1 MVAPSPAEIG
11 MPAQDVDTPALVLDL
26 DILDRNLKRMAESA
40 ERAGVRLRPHAK
52 AHKCPMIARR
62 QMALGAVGVCCQ
74 KVSEAEAMVEGGVPD
89 VLVTYEVVGEPKVRR
104 LAALAR
110 RARVAVIA
118 DHPEQVAAYS
128 RAAGEYGVTLSVMAD
143 IYAGGPRTG
152 VEPGKPAVDLALRI
166 AEASGLRFGGLQAY
180 NGAAQHVRDHA
191 ERREVYAAYA
201 AKVSETRQLL
211 EDAGLACETI
221 SGGGTGTSMWEA
233 ESGIFTE
240 LQPGSYVFMDADYAP
255 NLDEEGRPW
264 RGFEH
269 SLFILTA
276 VMSCRSRDYALVDA
290 GTKAANVDIAMP
302 LVCELPGA
310 MYSRPSDEHG
320 VLELSPEAGS
330 VRLGQKL
337 RMIPGHCDPTVNLH
351 DWIVCIRNGA
361 VEAVWP
367 VSGRGAIL

>member
-128 RAAGEYGVTLSVMAD
+128 RTAGEYGVTLSVMAD

-152 VEPGKPAVDLALRI
+152 VEPGKPAVDLAFRI

-221 SGGGTGTSMWEA
+221 SGGGTGTCMWEA

-320 VLELSPEAGS
+320 VLDLSPEAGS

>member
-1 MVAPSPAEIG
+1 MVARPPAETG
-11 MPAQDVDTPALVLDL
+11 MPAEAVDTPSLVLDL
-26 DILDRNLKRMAESA
+26 DILDRNLKRMAETA
-40 ERAGVRLRPHAK
+40 ERGGVCLRPHAK

-110 RARVAVIA
+110 HARVAVIA
-118 DHPEQVAAYS
+118 DHPDQVAAYS
-128 RAAGEYGVTLSVMAD
+128 RAARDVGVTLSVLVD

-152 VEPGKPAVDLALRI
+152 VESGKPALELALRI
-166 AEASGLRFGGLQAY
+166 AESPGLRFGGLQAY
-180 NGAAQHVRDHA
+180 NGAAQHVRDHV
-191 ERREVYAAYA
+191 ERRAVYAAYA
-201 AKVSETRQLL
+201 GKVAETRQLF
-211 EDAGLACETI
+211 EGVGLVCETI
-221 SGGGTGTSMWEA
+221 SGGGTGTCAWEA

-255 NLDEEGRPW
+255 NLDEGGRPW
-264 RGFEH
+264 QGFEH

-276 VMSCRSRDYALVDA
+276 VMSCGSRDYALVDA

-302 LVCELPGA
+302 LVFARSGITYTRA
-310 MYSRPSDEHG
+310 SDEHG
-320 VLELSPEAGS
+320 VLELTPEATPL
-330 VRLGQKL
+330 RLGQKL
-337 RMIPGHCDPTVNLH
+337 RLIPGHCDPTVNLH
-351 DWIVCIRNGA
+351 DWIVCVRTDT

-367 VSGRGAIL
+367 VSGRGAVL

>member
-1 MVAPSPAEIG
+1 MVARPPAEIG
-11 MPAQDVDTPALVLDL
+11 MPAEAVDTPALLLDL
-26 DILDRNLKRMAESA
+26 DILDRNLKRMADIA
-40 ERAGVRLRPHAK
+40 DRVGVRLRPHAK
-52 AHKCPMIARR
+52 AHKCSMIARK

-110 RARVAVIA
+110 HARVAAIA
-118 DHPEQVAAYS
+118 DHPDQVAAYS
-128 RAAGEYGVTLSVMAD
+128 RAAGEFGITLCVMVD

-152 VEPGKPAVDLALRI
+152 VAPGKPALDLALRI
-166 AEASGLRFGGLQAY
+166 AESSGLRFGGLQAY

-191 ERREVYAAYA
+191 ERRAAYAAYA
-201 AKVSETRQLL
+201 GKVRETRQLL
-211 EDAGLACETI
+211 EDAGLGCETI
-221 SGGGTGTSMWEA
+221 SGGGTGTCMWEA

-240 LQPGSYVFMDADYAP
+240 LQPGSYIFMDADYAP
-255 NLDEEGRPW
+255 NLDEEGQPW

-276 VMSCRSRDYALVDA
+276 VMSCGSREYALVDA

-302 LVCELPGA
+302 LVCERAGTTYTNA
-310 MYSRPSDEHG
+310 SDEHG
-320 VLELSPEAGS
+320 VLKLSPEAGPL
-330 VRLGQKL
+330 RLGQKL
-337 RMIPGHCDPTVNLH
+337 RLIPGHCDPTVNLH
-351 DWIVCIRNGA
+351 DWIVGIRNGA

-367 VSGRGAIL
+367 VSGRGAVL